1 MGTIRDVS
9 AEDLLLRNVTES
21 DLPIFFE
28 QQLDAEAN
36 HMAAFTADDPSDQE
50 AFRAHW
56 TRILLDET
64 VTTRTIVVLGQ
75 VVGHVLKYE
84 ELGRP
89 EVSYWIGRDYW
100 GRGIAS
106 LALATFLAQVRARP
120 LYARAARDN
129 LASLRVLQKCGFV
142 RSGESRGFATARG
155 CEIDEVLLYLPGDE
169 RDTEQDE
176 GPVP

>member
-1 MGTIRDVS
+1 M
-9 AEDLLLRNVTES
+9 
-21 DLPIFFE
+21 
-28 QQLDAEAN
+28 
-36 HMAAFTADDPSDQE
+36 
-50 AFRAHW
+50 
-56 TRILLDET
+56 
-64 VTTRTIVVLGQ
+64 VLGQ

-106 LALATFLAQVRARP
+106 LALAQFRARP
-120 LYARAARDN
+120 LYARAARDS

-155 CEIDEVLLYLPGDE
+155 REIDEVLLYLPGDE
-169 RDTEQDE
+169 RDKEQDE
-176 GPVP
+176 GPTP